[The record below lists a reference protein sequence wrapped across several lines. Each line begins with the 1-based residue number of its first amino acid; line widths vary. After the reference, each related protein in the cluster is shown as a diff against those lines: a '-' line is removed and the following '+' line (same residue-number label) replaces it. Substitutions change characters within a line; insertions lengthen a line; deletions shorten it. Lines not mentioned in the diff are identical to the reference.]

1 MVGRGP
7 GMQEGMRSQGM
18 MGGPDQVNAAS
29 PSLLPLNFDLGQP
42 LNNALYR

>member
-1 MVGRGP
+1 MVGRSP

-29 PSLLPLNFDLGQP
+29 PLSVPLNFDLGQL